1 MADTR
6 LIVDHL
12 KLDYKGPFEFNA
24 LIRLINAFLKERGWD
39 LKFDKE
45 AELNTKT
52 GKQIEWQINPWK
64 RVSDY
69 VNFIPKIRI
78 LVQDM
83 VKVEAVKGKKKVKV
97 DNGRIILTIDGW
109 IAFDYFHKWDERPFL
124 IFLRSLWDRFVYKA
138 YTERFEQRY
147 IYDLH
152 HLYDR
157 IEQFLN
163 LYKHYKVVTKLPHFS
178 HD

>member
-24 LIRLINAFLKERGWD
+24 LIRLINVFLFERGYD
-39 LKFDKE
+39 LKSDKDFE
-45 AELNTKT
+45 MNTKT

-64 RVSDY
+64 KISDY
-69 VNFIPKIRI
+69 ANFIPKIRI

-83 VKVEAVKGKKKVKV
+83 NKVEVIKDKKKVKV
-97 DNGRIILTIDGW
+97 DNGRLILTIDGW
-109 IAFDYFHKWDERPFL
+109 IVFDYFNKWDEHPFFM
-124 IFLRSLWDRFVYKA
+124 FLRSLYDRFIYKV
-138 YTERFEQRY
+138 YTERFEQRFS
-147 IYDLH
+147 YDMRQ
-152 HLYDR
+152 LYDR

-163 LYKHYKVVTKLPHFS
+163 VYKHYRVVTKEPHFA
-178 HD
+178 HM